1 MTPRSSC
8 SAERAGRLVRGFRGA
23 PAADSRALVDLVHRL
38 ARLGEDLHAVKELDL
53 NPVIAQVDGC
63 VVVDSRVRVQRQ
75 ERQARLKSW

>member
-8 SAERAGRLVRGFRGA
+8 SAER
-23 PAADSRALVDLVHRL
+23 PAASFAAFVERPQPTVRALVDLVHRL
-38 ARLGEDLHAVKELDL
+38 GRLGEDLHAVKELDL

-75 ERQARLKSW
+75 ERLARLKSW